1 MVLNTAGF
9 QASAAFSSF
18 RLGLYALVV
27 HLTYS
32 AIYLLPAALVLLA
45 LFHLLIGRRHAV
57 EAIPRWRRMA
67 VLGTAV
73 FLAAATQIFIYV
85 DKLVFG
91 LFGYHLN
98 GFAWNLV
105 TTPGGI
111 ESMGGGS
118 EMRWAALALAIV
130 FLAAESVVALVV
142 TLGKVGERVR
152 SVITRRVLV
161 VLFALLVLAS
171 SAERLTYA
179 WSALKARSSVL
190 TVGPSF
196 PFYKTTSMKKLAK
209 RMGVEIVKRPS
220 EEIDVANSRIQ
231 YPLKPLVVN
240 PPAKKYNILWLTVES
255 LRADV
260 LTPEIM
266 PKTWAFSQG
275 AHRFERHYSGGN
287 GTRMGIFALFYGLHG
302 NYWFPFLAELRHP
315 VLFDV
320 LEGQNYQFSLYTSAR
335 FTYPEF
341 DKTVFASVPAA
352 MMHEGKGDVGWEKDR
367 ENVGHIIDFLGA
379 RDKTRP
385 FMVYLFFESPHAD
398 YDFPEESIIRRPFLE
413 ELNYATMDP
422 ERDRPLL
429 FNRYVNSVH
438 HLDSQVARLLEALEQ
453 EKLMDDTIIILC
465 GDHGEEFMEKGRWG
479 HNSTFSEEQIR
490 TPLVLWIPGKGSGA
504 TDRMTS
510 HLDVIPTIMPLLG
523 VQNPP
528 GDYAAGYD
536 LLGDKVREF
545 TVVSDWSKICYVDG
559 SFKATFRYRSGGDQ
573 MRTSSTSD
581 DGPVVDKAAFR
592 KTYDAAVLA
601 LGKELS
607 RFLASPDRQ

>member
-1 MVLNTAGF
+1 MVINTAGF

-32 AIYLLPAALVLLA
+32 AIYLLPAAVVVLVV
-45 LFHLLIGRRHAV
+45 FSVLIGRQQGAEAV
-57 EAIPRWRRMA
+57 PKWRRVA
-67 VLGTAV
+67 VLGGAV
-73 FLAAATQIFIYV
+73 LLAAATQIFIYV

-118 EMRWAALALAIV
+118 GMRLAALVLAIV
-130 FLAAESVVALVV
+130 FLAAEAAVALVV
-142 TLGKVGERVR
+142 TLGKPGTVLR
-152 SVITRRVLV
+152 SAITRRALV
-161 VLFALLVLAS
+161 VLLVLLVVAS

-209 RMGVEIVKRPS
+209 KMGVEIVKRRS
-220 EEIDVANSRIQ
+220 DEIDVANSRIQ

-266 PKTWAFSQG
+266 PKTWEFAQK
-275 AHRFERHYSGGN
+275 AHRFDRHYSGGN
-287 GTRMGIFALFYGLHG
+287 GTRMGVFALFYGLYG
-302 NYWFPFLAELRHP
+302 SYWFPFLAEHRHP

-320 LEGQNYQFSLYTSAR
+320 LEKQNYQFSLYTSAR

-341 DKTVFASVPAA
+341 DKTIFASIPPEL
-352 MMHEGKGDVGWEKDR
+352 MHEGKGDVGWEKDR
-367 ENVGHIIDFLGA
+367 ENVGHIIDFIA
-379 RDKTRP
+379 NRDKARP

-398 YDFPEESIIRRPFLE
+398 YDFPDESIIRTPYLDKM
-413 ELNYATMDP
+413 NYATMDP
-422 ERDRPLL
+422 KRDMPLI
-429 FNRYVNSVH
+429 FNRYINSVR
-438 HLDSQVARLLEALEQ
+438 HLDSQVARLVEDLEQ
-453 EKLMDDTIIILC
+453 EKLMDDTIIILS

-479 HNSTFSEEQIR
+479 HNSAFTEEQIR
-490 TPLVLWIPGKGSGA
+490 TPLVLWIPGKGSGVS
-504 TDRMTS
+504 DKMTS
-510 HLDVIPTIMPLLG
+510 HLDIVPTIMPLLG
-523 VQNPP
+523 VQNPI
-528 GDYAAGYD
+528 GDFSQGFD
-536 LLGDKVREF
+536 LLGPEERSF
-545 TVVSDWSKICYVDG
+545 TVVADWSNICYIDR
-559 SFKATFRYRSGGDQ
+559 SHKATFRYRAGGDQ
-573 MRTSSTSD
+573 MKTSSMFDDKEVSD
-581 DGPVVDKAAFR
+581 EAAFK
-592 KTYDAAVLA
+592 KTYDEAVLV
-601 LGKELS
+601 LGLGLS
-607 RFLASPDRQ
+607 RFMVAPGR